1 MGDTEVEEIDGGL
14 EVVAA
19 MERIVVIQ
27 EAEVGVTVENTTVV
41 GVAEAIVGVI
51 LEVVVLSVIVQR
63 LSVRVIGAA
72 KDDLPAV
79 VKDQVIQI
87 MSFLCLF

>member
-1 MGDTEVEEIDGGL
+1 MEEIDGGL

-51 LEVVVLSVIVQR
+51 LEVVVLSVIVQV
-63 LSVRVIGAA
+63 SNGTFV
-72 KDDLPAV
+72 
-79 VKDQVIQI
+79 
-87 MSFLCLF
+87 SY